1 MDDQARLPGL
11 EPYDQVA
18 ERQRLADMKTF
29 RHYLV
34 ETGAVKTL
42 VELFKHTAK
51 KEMRLD
57 NPKIL
62 IEFLATHVE
71 DFARKQEEDQMV
83 EENGIL
89 KERHAELQ
97 AQADSLAAELDRQQ
111 RLAIGRAIWREL
123 ANAEFWEGQLDEDK
137 RAAGLPVEFLY
148 QRLCGQKVDKATN
161 KVLVNLVRPPS
172 VDPSELVDAP
182 SMPLEKFST
191 WIASSIPEKLHVWCR
206 DELLKRFSSVMV
218 PNEAPYERE
227 LLQEIRNTGLLPD
240 HTEAVGNI
248 VKLEPELIQFLDAA
262 AATFR
267 WG

>member
-97 AQADSLAAELDRQQ
+97 AQADSSLPSSTGSKGWPSAELS
-111 RLAIGRAIWREL
+111 GE
-123 ANAEFWEGQLDEDK
+123 
-137 RAAGLPVEFLY
+137 
-148 QRLCGQKVDKATN
+148 
-161 KVLVNLVRPPS
+161 S
-172 VDPSELVDAP
+172 
-182 SMPLEKFST
+182 
-191 WIASSIPEKLHVWCR
+191 
-206 DELLKRFSSVMV
+206 
-218 PNEAPYERE
+218 
-227 LLQEIRNTGLLPD
+227 
-240 HTEAVGNI
+240 
-248 VKLEPELIQFLDAA
+248 
-262 AATFR
+262 
-267 WG
+267 